1 MAKRR
6 TARLIFD
13 IESAADGD
21 LIAKIRYPGEKLS
34 PAEAVKRYRA
44 ELLEH
49 NGKDFIPYTFQLP
62 VSLVVATVADDY
74 SLIDLVALDEEL
86 SRPYEI
92 VRLFWEGWRK
102 NDQPQL
108 VSFNGR
114 GFDMPLLEVCAFR
127 YGLGIPEWIAENAR
141 SFEQPRNRFNSA
153 AHLDLHEFLTN
164 NGASRFVGGLS
175 LAANLIGKPGKLDV
189 KLSDDKSYAKI
200 IAEPLEKGYG
210 LTLGNSL
217 RRILLSS
224 IRGAAV
230 TSIQIDG
237 VLHEFTSIKGVRED
251 VTDIVLNVKSL
262 ALKSNSEGTKKLIL
276 DAKGPGE
283 IKASDITQVAD
294 VEILNPDLV
303 ICNLDENTNF
313 HMEMNVSTGKGY
325 VPADL
330 NKPEEPPLGLI
341 AIDSL
346 YSPVKKVSYSI
357 STAREGKALDYDKLI
372 MEVET
377 NGSISAEDAVAYSA
391 RIFQD
396 QLKMFVNFDEPVE
409 APVKEVSTEPEFNKN
424 LLRKVDELE
433 LSVRSMNC
441 LKNDNIIYIGDLVQK
456 SEGEM
461 LRTPNFGR
469 KSLNEIKEVLTG
481 MSLYLGMEIPNWPPD
496 NIAEMS
502 KKLEEQI

>member
-1 MAKRR
+1 ME
-6 TARLIFD
+6 TTNVNI
-13 IESAADGD
+13 
-21 LIAKIRYPGEKLS
+21 
-34 PAEAVKRYRA
+34 
-44 ELLEH
+44 
-49 NGKDFIPYTFQLP
+49 
-62 VSLVVATVADDY
+62 
-74 SLIDLVALDEEL
+74 
-86 SRPYEI
+86 
-92 VRLFWEGWRK
+92 K
-102 NDQPQL
+102 NWK
-108 VSFNGR
+108 S
-114 GFDMPLLEVCAFR
+114 M
-127 YGLGIPEWIAENAR
+127 I
-141 SFEQPRNRFNSA
+141 
-153 AHLDLHEFLTN
+153 
-164 NGASRFVGGLS
+164 
-175 LAANLIGKPGKLDV
+175 KPSKLDV
-189 KLSDDKSYAKI
+189 NLSDDKTYAKV

-224 IRGAAV
+224 IRGTAV
-230 TSIQIDG
+230 TAIQIDG

-262 ALKSNSEGTKKLIL
+262 ALKSNSEGAKKLIL
-276 DAKGPGE
+276 DAKGPGV
-283 IKASDITQVAD
+283 IKASNITPVNEI
-294 VEILNPDLV
+294 EILNPDLV

-313 HMEMNVSTGKGY
+313 HMEMTVGNGKGY

-341 AIDSL
+341 PIDSL
-346 YSPVKKVSYSI
+346 FSPVKKVSYSI

-372 MEVET
+372 MEIET
-377 NGSISAEDAVAYSA
+377 NGSISAEDALAYSA

-396 QLKMFVNFDEPVE
+396 QLSMFVNFDEPQEITV
-409 APVKEVSTEPEFNKN
+409 ADKPSEPEFNKN

-469 KSLNEIKEVLTG
+469 KSLNEIKEVLNG

-496 NIAEMS
+496 NIAELS
-502 KKLEEQI
+502 KKLEESI